1 MGKELLSA
9 DAVLERIGATSFRNI
24 SKDQLIT
31 FVSAIPEMDKEI
43 AIKCIEQFPA
53 FKEYAA
59 SIVSQLQNLCM
70 NAISDNKVS
79 RQDAVNAYM
88 LILEGLNEKLSASE
102 MSASETHQLTQDM
115 VEIADKIALLDAENK
130 RFLEQLMKIGSIAAS
145 LAIAAAGA
153 ILGLKVVKKD

>member
-1 MGKELLSA
+1 MDKELLSA

-59 SIVSQLQNLCM
+59 SIVSQLQTLCM
-70 NAISDNKVS
+70 NAISDNKAS
-79 RQDAVNAYM
+79 RQDAVHAYM
-88 LILEGLNEKLSASE
+88 LILEGLREKLSASE

-130 RFLEQLMKIGSIAAS
+130 RFLEQPMKIGSIAAS

-153 ILGLKVVKKD
+153 ILGLKVAKKD